1 MILLTAQEVTVR
13 YGLVNRNPETAR
25 RLICP
30 PLNGT
35 KTHPL
40 RPGTIAALRRLAHG
54 PVRSH
59 QLNPG
64 VRDRLLRGGLATEES
79 AGALSLPGA
88 RARQYEITAAG
99 RAALAEIDKS

>member
-1 MILLTAQEVTVR
+1 M
-13 YGLVNRNPETAR
+13 
-25 RLICP
+25 P

-40 RPGTIAALRRLAHG
+40 RPATIAALRRLALG

-64 VRDRLLRGGLATEES
+64 VRDRLEREGLAAEHP
-79 AGALSLPGA
+79 AGVFPAS
-88 RARQYEITAAG
+88 RSRQWEITAAG
-99 RAALAEIDKS
+99 RAALAEIDKSN